1 NSGKVPGVKVG
12 ATRAA
17 GKAPVFSQ
25 RPEPESASTITGRP
39 LPRRCRRL
47 TVAFSPVPENLMPH
61 CLLLCS
67 LFLITSA
74 DAPKPDAAKALAV
87 VVKGFNDGEDPKE
100 LHALL
105 TKDFQKDL
113 PLPALR
119 AVLQKVWRHYGKI
132 VGEPASI
139 RA

>member
-1 NSGKVPGVKVG
+1 
-12 ATRAA
+12 
-17 GKAPVFSQ
+17 
-25 RPEPESASTITGRP
+25 
-39 LPRRCRRL
+39 
-47 TVAFSPVPENLMPH
+47 MPH

-105 TKDFQKDL
+105 TKDFQKEL

-132 VGEPASI
+132 VGEPASSRLVRPKNLGPDQCVPVI
-139 RA
+139 WRATSVRLR